1 MHHFLCIFMIF
12 TNGKIS
18 FLAELISSRI
28 ILELQIQSSKK
39 WHEDCLDLLHKLI
52 NSEFYVE
59 NSLCCI
65 FPLCIVH
72 QTVFGSMYH
81 LEIPVSK
88 MFWNVL
94 KILTLA
100 LLEFWYFESE
110 GVKILNIENIE
121 YKKSTDFT
129 LLVLFSKK
137 KLSEL
142 SIILPSQFIG
152 NSY

>member
-1 MHHFLCIFMIF
+1 MHRYLCIFMIF

-28 ILELQIQSSKK
+28 ILELQVQSSRK

-72 QTVFGSMYH
+72 QTVFWVH
-81 LEIPVSK
+81 VSLRNSSFK
-88 MFWNVL
+88 DVL

-110 GVKILNIENIE
+110 VVKILNIENIE

-129 LLVLFSKK
+129 FLVLFSKK
-137 KLSEL
+137 KLSEI

>member
-1 MHHFLCIFMIF
+1 
-12 TNGKIS
+12 
-18 FLAELISSRI
+18 
-28 ILELQIQSSKK
+28 
-39 WHEDCLDLLHKLI
+39 
-52 NSEFYVE
+52 
-59 NSLCCI
+59 
-65 FPLCIVH
+65 
-72 QTVFGSMYH
+72 MYH

-137 KLSEL
+137 KLSEI

>member
-1 MHHFLCIFMIF
+1 
-12 TNGKIS
+12 
-18 FLAELISSRI
+18 
-28 ILELQIQSSKK
+28 
-39 WHEDCLDLLHKLI
+39 
-52 NSEFYVE
+52 
-59 NSLCCI
+59 
-65 FPLCIVH
+65 
-72 QTVFGSMYH
+72 MYH

-137 KLSEL
+137 KIKWTIYNITQSVYRKFVLGAIVSGL
-142 SIILPSQFIG
+142 
-152 NSY
+152 